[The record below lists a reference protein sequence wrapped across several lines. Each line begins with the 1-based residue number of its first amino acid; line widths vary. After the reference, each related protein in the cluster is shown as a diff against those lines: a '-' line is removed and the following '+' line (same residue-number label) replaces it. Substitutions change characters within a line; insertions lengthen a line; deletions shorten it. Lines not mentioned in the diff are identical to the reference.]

1 MSGDPDRERLRDAYL
16 ELFAGYGK
24 PADLRRARPSLA
36 EPLGMLGRAWSWWRV
51 ASSVPDPAEF
61 SQAGRK
67 WFQEFAAAVPS

>member
-1 MSGDPDRERLRDAYL
+1 
-16 ELFAGYGK
+16 
-24 PADLRRARPSLA
+24 
-36 EPLGMLGRAWSWWRV
+36 MLGRAWSWWRV